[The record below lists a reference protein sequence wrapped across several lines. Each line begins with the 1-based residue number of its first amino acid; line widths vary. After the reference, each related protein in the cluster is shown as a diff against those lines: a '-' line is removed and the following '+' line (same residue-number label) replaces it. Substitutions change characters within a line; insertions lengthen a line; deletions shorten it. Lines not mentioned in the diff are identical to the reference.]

1 MAAFKIVSWCKRL
14 CLVQQ
19 VRKYGRNRGL
29 KLENPE
35 LTAPCTQIRDRK
47 KQGRFLRNTLIME
60 ILEDSTFR
68 LIMWFFFYVVYDI
81 RRVKMC
87 MMSETSHLV

>member
-1 MAAFKIVSWCKRL
+1 MLRLAAFKIVSWCKRL

-19 VRKYGRNRGL
+19 VRNYGRNRGL

-68 LIMWFFFYVVYDI
+68 LIMWFFLCRIRHQESKDVYDV
-81 RRVKMC
+81 RD
-87 MMSETSHLV
+87 